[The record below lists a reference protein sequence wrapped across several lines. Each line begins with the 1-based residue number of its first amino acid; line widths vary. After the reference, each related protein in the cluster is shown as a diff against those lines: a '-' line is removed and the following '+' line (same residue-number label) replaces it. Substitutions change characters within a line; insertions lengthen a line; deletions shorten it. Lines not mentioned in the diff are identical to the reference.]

1 MGWQPVGWQPVG
13 LGEVIMTRRI
23 PWLGQRWRLVVT
35 AAAALGA
42 GAFLIAL
49 ATLALGGVQEPI
61 GMGLGVVATIA
72 VNRIYVLVARR
83 GGVLEGIDIAEIAI
97 VGLALALPAGEALF
111 AFVVGSLVVELT
123 VDRALVKKVF
133 NVGVRA
139 MSAGVLVGIVTT
151 FAPSNGNPH
160 AAQYVAAAVGG
171 VVYTLLNA
179 TWLAAVVSAVES
191 VPFMPVLRAGLG
203 TRFAV
208 ASGSILAG
216 LSAGRLADRAPL
228 ALVGVAALLGLLA
241 LVVRVARQAQRERDR
256 LRSVLVAT
264 SRIQAAHD
272 PDEQEAALVAA
283 ARELLLWRDVEV
295 RCLPPRESE
304 LGSPLY
310 VRDGVD
316 RWLVARAR
324 VDSDPWSRDDAAVI
338 ESLTANASAALER
351 AHLQR
356 ELGRLALIDPL
367 TGLANRRHMD
377 DALAALLAPGASQ
390 PFALLV
396 LDLVDFKSINDAYGH
411 AAGDDVLRV
420 VAERLHGCV
429 RGGDLVA
436 RLGGDEFVAVLPS
449 VTSRTIVRAIVDTI
463 HTRVAKPLAVGDAEI
478 TVGVSVGHALAPVDG
493 KTVIELM
500 RAADRGMYDDKAR
513 QHSGRECGA
522 VSLPEPRNDSPTEL
536 HIVDA

>member
-1 MGWQPVGWQPVG
+1 
-13 LGEVIMTRRI
+13 MTRRI
-23 PWLGQRWRLVVT
+23 PWLGPRWRLVVT
-35 AAAALGA
+35 AAAALGG
-42 GAFLIAL
+42 GAFAIGL
-49 ATLALGGVQEPI
+49 AVLVIGGVSRPA
-61 GMGLGVVATIA
+61 GLAVGAVATVA

-83 GGVLEGIDIAEIAI
+83 GGVLEGIDIAELAI
-97 VGLALALPAGEALF
+97 VGLALALPPAEALVS
-111 AFVVGSLVVELT
+111 FVTGSLIVELT

-133 NVGVRA
+133 NVGVRS
-139 MSAGVLVGIVTT
+139 MSAGVLVGIVAIVAPAGSNPQ
-151 FAPSNGNPH
+151 FAR
-160 AAQYVAAAVGG
+160 YAAAAAGG
-171 VVYTLLNA
+171 LAYAWLNA

-191 VPFMPVLRAGLG
+191 QRFTLVLRDGLG

-208 ASGSILAG
+208 ATASILAG
-216 LSAGRLADRAPL
+216 LTAGRLAGHTPL
-228 ALVGVAALLGLLA
+228 GLVGMAALLGLLS
-241 LVVRVARQAQRERDR
+241 LVVRVARRAQRERDR
-256 LRSVLVAT
+256 LRTVLEAT

-283 ARELLLWRDVEV
+283 VRELLLWRDVEV
-295 RCLPPRESE
+295 RCQPPREDE

-310 VRDGVD
+310 IRDGVE
-316 RWLVARAR
+316 RWLVACPL

-377 DALAALLAPGASQ
+377 EALSVLLAPESGG

-411 AAGDDVLRV
+411 AAGDDVLRI
-420 VAERLHGCV
+420 VAERLRACV

-436 RLGGDEFVAVLPS
+436 RLGGDEFVAVLPG
-449 VTSRTIVRAIVDTI
+449 VASRSIVRAIVDTI
-463 HTRVAKPLAVGDAEI
+463 HARVEQPLFVGDVEL

-493 KTVIELM
+493 CTVLELM
-500 RAADRGMYDDKAR
+500 RAADGGMYDEKAR
-513 QHSGRECGA
+513 QHSCSAGGVVALPVQRDDVPSGA
-522 VSLPEPRNDSPTEL
+522 R
-536 HIVDA
+536 HA

>member
-1 MGWQPVGWQPVG
+1 
-13 LGEVIMTRRI
+13 MTRRI
-23 PWLGQRWRLVVT
+23 PWLGPRWRLVVT
-35 AAAALGA
+35 AAAALGG
-42 GAFLIAL
+42 GAFLIAVAL
-49 ATLALGGVQEPI
+49 LLLGGVSHPL
-61 GMGLGVVATIA
+61 GMLVGVIATIA

-97 VGLALALPAGEALF
+97 VALALALPAGEALV

-123 VDRALVKKVF
+123 IDRALVKKVF
-133 NVGVRA
+133 NIGVRA
-139 MSAGVLVGIVTT
+139 MSAGVLVGILNVL
-151 FAPSNGNPH
+151 APSSGDPR
-160 AAQYVAAAVGG
+160 AAQYAAAALGG
-171 VVYTLLNA
+171 AVYALLNA
-179 TWLAAVVSAVES
+179 TWLAAVVSAVED
-191 VPFMPVLRAGLG
+191 VPFLPVLRAGLG
-203 TRFAV
+203 IRFAV
-208 ASGSILAG
+208 AAGSILAG
-216 LSAGRLADRAPL
+216 LTAGRLADRSPL
-228 ALVGVAALLGLLA
+228 ALFGLAALLGLLA

-264 SRIQAAHD
+264 SRIQAAQD
-272 PDEQEAALVAA
+272 PDEQEAALVTA

-377 DALAALLAPGASQ
+377 DALSALLSPESGR

-396 LDLVDFKSINDAYGH
+396 LDLVDFKSINDDYGH
-411 AAGDDVLRV
+411 AAGDDVLRI

-436 RLGGDEFVAVLPS
+436 RLGGDEFVAVLPG
-449 VTSRTIVRAIVDTI
+449 VTSRTIVRAIIDTI
-463 HTRVAKPLAVGDAEI
+463 HARVAQPLAIGDEEI
-478 TVGVSVGHALAPVDG
+478 TVSVSVGHALAPVDG
-493 KTVIELM
+493 RTVIELM

-513 QHSGRECGA
+513 QHSGRECA
-522 VSLPEPRNDSPTEL
+522 VSLPEPRDDSSTRL
-536 HIVDA
+536 HHVDA

>member
-1 MGWQPVGWQPVG
+1 
-13 LGEVIMTRRI
+13 MTRRI
-23 PWLGQRWRLVVT
+23 PWLGPRWRLVVT

-49 ATLALGGVQEPI
+49 GMLVLNGVQEPI
-61 GMGLGVVATIA
+61 GMGVGVVATIA
-72 VNRIYVLVARR
+72 INRIYVLIARR
-83 GGVLEGIDIAEIAI
+83 GGVQEGIDIAEIAI
-97 VGLALALPAGEALF
+97 VCLALALPPAEALVS
-111 AFVVGSLVVELT
+111 FVVGSFIVELT

-139 MSAGVLVGIVTT
+139 LSAGVLVGIVAV
-151 FAPSNGNPH
+151 FASSKGDPH
-160 AAQYVAAAVGG
+160 AAEYVAAAAGG
-171 VVYTLLNA
+171 AAYTLLNA

-191 VPFMPVLRAGLG
+191 LPFVAVLRAGLF

-208 ASGSILAG
+208 ATASILAG
-216 LSAGRLADRAPL
+216 LTAGRVAEHAPL
-228 ALVGVAALLGLLA
+228 ALAGMAALLALLA

-295 RCLPPRESE
+295 RCLPPQESE

-310 VRDGVD
+310 VRDGLD

-377 DALAALLAPGASQ
+377 DALSALLAPETAQ

-463 HTRVAKPLAVGDAEI
+463 HARVAQPLAIGDEEI
-478 TVGVSVGHALAPVDG
+478 TVSVSVGYALAPADG
-493 KTVIELM
+493 QTVIELM
-500 RAADRGMYDDKAR
+500 RAADHGMYDDKAR
-513 QHSGRECGA
+513 QHSGRDCA
-522 VSLPEPRNDSPTEL
+522 VALPEPRVDSSSTRL